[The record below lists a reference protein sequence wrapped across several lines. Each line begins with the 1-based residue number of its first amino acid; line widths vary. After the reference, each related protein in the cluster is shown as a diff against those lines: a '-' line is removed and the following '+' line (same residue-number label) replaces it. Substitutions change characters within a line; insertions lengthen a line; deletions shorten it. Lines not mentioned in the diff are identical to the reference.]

1 MAAREENILN
11 VPISETLEGMHVL
24 CDTGDTGEPYRVA
37 ASLFIAEATQA
48 AKDAVSNLDPKD
60 VILKGFTAL
69 TAGKPAITANTT
81 LLAAIQSLYAM
92 VGSGKVKIVSDGADQ
107 TGMVSWNGTSASG
120 FVINVNEA
128 AIYTRSQWTQSN
140 PDSVTDANWIAAVK
154 TGGTKTPFAA
164 AAQNPNMGDLPINS
178 RLKFVDNKTTIL
190 GMLKMLTA
198 AANVGRLRIVSGNP
212 ATGASGKPELAFIVN
227 IVQGAN
233 AETQGTNGLQIFH
246 LTNDYIRVIPS
257 SSVAMAWPTLQTL
270 TDEAIITKLHSTASG
285 NWGGLGVKLPWTG
298 GSVKSIKVEDFT
310 TINEI
315 WPAELTPGTTVPFY
329 AEGEMYSAPS
339 GAADTAYVGQVI
351 LNADFATSGMAT
363 VVAYG
368 NKAGRMYHAQLDFN
382 GQSIDWFPSPV
393 GTLTLTTFA
402 NLTANASV
410 SDMKIG
416 EMLGFY
422 SSNGGSTSGPGASPL
437 FGYIQKTSSSQVNIF
452 AYTIDGKKS
461 WLGYNAGSNVT
472 WTPVGGAS
480 GGAPM
485 LSRVD
490 INDFGDYD
498 TLHAI
503 LEQTGDMVAIFADYP
518 TNDPSESTG
527 AYVGTAQ
534 FDNDYSD
541 AIIYDVL
548 NLMTNTRYQ
557 GYVSSAGQVVWTD
570 ARGAVKET
578 ISIADFTPASLFSS
592 PYNFHLYPSGTMIP
606 IKGSQQA
613 DQGPFPG
620 SIYETA
626 GYIMV
631 QYGDNHSGSALR
643 QVMVVLYEVDIIE
656 GQPGRMAYATISKGG
671 PYPRWQIIGDS
682 QWLWT
687 GDKALSANVTA
698 SLPLTDY
705 TRRTRDRLEIY
716 YAYLGGGTEGH
727 IMGFNNAV
735 SVLYNPAETL
745 TQSFFTLVTSGGSA
759 SQLEAQF
766 EFRMSG
772 STLQIVGR
780 NLRTGSVNVVSQF
793 RIKGVKLVR

>member
-107 TGMVSWNGTSASG
+107 TGMVCWNGTLASG
-120 FVINVNEA
+120 FVINLDES
-128 AIYTRSQWTQSN
+128 AIYIRSQWTLAS

-164 AAQNPNMGDLPINS
+164 AAQNPNMGDLPTNS
-178 RLKFVDNKTTIL
+178 SLKFVDNKTTIL

-257 SSVAMAWPTLQTL
+257 SSVDITWTALQSM
-270 TDEAIITKLHSTASG
+270 TDEAVIKRLNSTSG
-285 NWGGLGVKLPWTG
+285 WGGLGVKLPWTG
-298 GSVKSIKVEDFT
+298 GSVKPIKVEDFT
-310 TINEI
+310 VINEI

-329 AEGEMYSAPS
+329 AEGETYSAPS
-339 GAADTAYVGQVI
+339 EATNTAYVGQII

-437 FGYIQKTSSSQVNIF
+437 LGYIQKTSSLLVNIF
-452 AYTIDGKKS
+452 AYTVDGKKS
-461 WLGYNAGSNVT
+461 WLGYSAGAIVD

-480 GGAPM
+480 GGNVIHGEDITEGLGYLIPENVGDVVAFRSTMDSSQVPAGQEGFGFLAKVNGSESMAMMMQNDPAGGGKMKFFMGRVQNDGSGTEWQELTTGSSSGTEQLFVGDIALANAAPETFNLGGEVHDGDLLMIVYDFISSDHTMVGPKAGRSIIWTATSGTYDVTVEAFDYSSATGGVSRISGFNLM
-485 LSRVD
+485 LS
-490 INDFGDYD
+490 
-498 TLHAI
+498 A
-503 LEQTGDMVAIFADYP
+503 
-518 TNDPSESTG
+518 
-527 AYVGTAQ
+527 
-534 FDNDYSD
+534 
-541 AIIYDVL
+541 
-548 NLMTNTRYQ
+548 
-557 GYVSSAGQVVWTD
+557 
-570 ARGAVKET
+570 
-578 ISIADFTPASLFSS
+578 
-592 PYNFHLYPSGTMIP
+592 SGTILSMEAT
-606 IKGSQQA
+606 G
-613 DQGPFPG
+613 
-620 SIYETA
+620 
-626 GYIMV
+626 
-631 QYGDNHSGSALR
+631 
-643 QVMVVLYEVDIIE
+643 EVDTIIE
-656 GQPGRMAYATISKGG
+656 AFHVVGIYRLS
-671 PYPRWQIIGDS
+671 
-682 QWLWT
+682 
-687 GDKALSANVTA
+687 KAL
-698 SLPLTDY
+698 
-705 TRRTRDRLEIY
+705 
-716 YAYLGGGTEGH
+716 
-727 IMGFNNAV
+727 
-735 SVLYNPAETL
+735 
-745 TQSFFTLVTSGGSA
+745 
-759 SQLEAQF
+759 
-766 EFRMSG
+766 
-772 STLQIVGR
+772 
-780 NLRTGSVNVVSQF
+780 
-793 RIKGVKLVR
+793 